1 MSKIPVI
8 IDTDPGIDDFLAIM
22 LAKSSAKLDI
32 RAITAVCGNQT
43 LEKTSKNALD
53 IANLLDINVAVA
65 KGAQTPLDRELY
77 TAGDVHGE
85 NGIGNIYLEASSKE
99 FDNRYAWD
107 LIYDEAKKENG
118 NLEII
123 AIGPLTNIAIAVLKY
138 PELVNMVKRLTIMGG
153 SASSGNR
160 TEHAEFNIWADPLA
174 ADIVFKSGFNM
185 VMVGLDVTRK
195 TLLSEENIEEIKAIK
210 SEHIDIIG
218 SLLDEMFKRY
228 KKLGN
233 PGVVIHDALAVA
245 YVIDE
250 SCLEL
255 KNCQVSIESRDEIR
269 IGKTIVDLEGK
280 DKNVAVAFEVDF
292 NLFKDLFEKMP
303 LYYNLK

>member
-22 LAKSSAKLDI
+22 LAKSSAKLNI

-153 SASSGNR
+153 SAGSGNR

-195 TLLSEENIEEIKAIK
+195 TLLSEENIEEIKAVK

-255 KNCQVSIESRDEIR
+255 KNCQVSIETRDEIR

-303 LYYNLK
+303 LYYN

>member
-22 LAKSSAKLDI
+22 LAKSSAKLNI

-53 IANLLDINVAVA
+53 IANLLDIDVAVA

-195 TLLSEENIEEIKAIK
+195 TLLSEDNIEEIKTIK

-303 LYYNLK
+303 LYYN

>member
-77 TAGDVHGE
+77 TARDVHGE

-195 TLLSEENIEEIKAIK
+195 TLLSEENIEEIKAVK

-303 LYYNLK
+303 LYYN

>member
-303 LYYNLK
+303 LYYN

>member
-53 IANLLDINVAVA
+53 IANLLDIDVAVA

-153 SASSGNR
+153 SAGSGNI

-195 TLLSEENIEEIKAIK
+195 TLLSEENIEEIKAVK

-303 LYYNLK
+303 LYYN

>member
-195 TLLSEENIEEIKAIK
+195 TLLSEENIEEIKAVK

-292 NLFKDLFEKMP
+292 NLFKNLFEKMP
-303 LYYNLK
+303 LYYN

>member
-22 LAKSSAKLDI
+22 LAKSSAKLNI

-195 TLLSEENIEEIKAIK
+195 TLLSEENIEEIKAVK

-303 LYYNLK
+303 LYYN

>member
-22 LAKSSAKLDI
+22 LAKSSAKLNI

-53 IANLLDINVAVA
+53 IANLLDIDVAVA

-153 SASSGNR
+153 SAGSGNR

-195 TLLSEENIEEIKAIK
+195 TLLSEDNIEEIKTIK

-303 LYYNLK
+303 LYYN

>member
-22 LAKSSAKLDI
+22 LAKSSAKLNI

-53 IANLLDINVAVA
+53 IANLLDIDVAVA

-153 SASSGNR
+153 SAGSGNR

-195 TLLSEENIEEIKAIK
+195 TLLSEDNIEEIKAVK

-303 LYYNLK
+303 LYYN

>member
-53 IANLLDINVAVA
+53 IANLLDIDVAVA

-153 SASSGNR
+153 SAGSGNR

-195 TLLSEENIEEIKAIK
+195 TLLSEENIEEIKAVK

-303 LYYNLK
+303 LYYN

>member
-53 IANLLDINVAVA
+53 IANLLDIDVAVA

-153 SASSGNR
+153 SAGSGNR

-303 LYYNLK
+303 LYYN

>member
-195 TLLSEENIEEIKAIK
+195 TLLSEENIEEIKAVK

-280 DKNVAVAFEVDF
+280 DNNVAVAFEVDF

-303 LYYNLK
+303 LYYN

>member
-53 IANLLDINVAVA
+53 IANLLGINVAVA

-195 TLLSEENIEEIKAIK
+195 TLLSEENIEEIKAVK

-303 LYYNLK
+303 LYYN

>member
-160 TEHAEFNIWADPLA
+160 TEYAEFNIWADPLA

-195 TLLSEENIEEIKAIK
+195 TLLSEENIEEIKAVK

-245 YVIDE
+245 YLIDE

-303 LYYNLK
+303 LYYN

>member
-53 IANLLDINVAVA
+53 IASLLDINVAVA

-195 TLLSEENIEEIKAIK
+195 TLLSEENIEEIKAVK

-303 LYYNLK
+303 LYYN

>member
-195 TLLSEENIEEIKAIK
+195 TLLSEENIEEIKAVK

-303 LYYNLK
+303 LYYN

>member
-22 LAKSSAKLDI
+22 LAKSSAKLNI

-53 IANLLDINVAVA
+53 IANLLDIDVAVA

-153 SASSGNR
+153 SAGSGNR

-185 VMVGLDVTRK
+185 AMVGLDVTRK
-195 TLLSEENIEEIKAIK
+195 TLLSEDNIEEIKAVK

-303 LYYNLK
+303 LYYN

>member
-53 IANLLDINVAVA
+53 IANLLDIDVAVA

-280 DKNVAVAFEVDF
+280 DKNMAVAFEVDF

-303 LYYNLK
+303 LYYN

>member
-153 SASSGNR
+153 SAGSGNR

-185 VMVGLDVTRK
+185 AMVGLDVTRK
-195 TLLSEENIEEIKAIK
+195 TLLSEENIEEIKAVK

-303 LYYNLK
+303 LYYN

>member
-123 AIGPLTNIAIAVLKY
+123 AIGALTNIAIAVLKY

-195 TLLSEENIEEIKAIK
+195 TLLSEENIEEIKAVK

-303 LYYNLK
+303 LYYN

>member
-153 SASSGNR
+153 SAGSGNR

-195 TLLSEENIEEIKAIK
+195 TLLSEENIEEIKAVK

-303 LYYNLK
+303 LYYN

>member
-1 MSKIPVI
+1 MSKIAVI

-53 IANLLDINVAVA
+53 IASLLDINVAVA

-195 TLLSEENIEEIKAIK
+195 TLLSEENIEEIKAVK

-303 LYYNLK
+303 LYYN

>member
-153 SASSGNR
+153 SAGSGNR

-195 TLLSEENIEEIKAIK
+195 TLLSEDNIEEIKAVK

-303 LYYNLK
+303 LYYN

>member
-53 IANLLDINVAVA
+53 IANLLDIDVAVA

-195 TLLSEENIEEIKAIK
+195 TLLSEENIEEIKAVK

-303 LYYNLK
+303 LYYN

>member
-160 TEHAEFNIWADPLA
+160 TEYAEFNIWADPLA

-195 TLLSEENIEEIKAIK
+195 TLLSEENIEEIKAVK

-303 LYYNLK
+303 LYYN

>member
-107 LIYDEAKKENG
+107 LIYDEVKKENG

-195 TLLSEENIEEIKAIK
+195 TLLSEENIEEIKAVK

-303 LYYNLK
+303 LYYN

>member
-153 SASSGNR
+153 SAGSGNR

-303 LYYNLK
+303 LYYN

>member
-107 LIYDEAKKENG
+107 LIYNKEKKENG

-195 TLLSEENIEEIKAIK
+195 TLLSEENIEEIKAVK

-303 LYYNLK
+303 LYYN